1 MQRKVTQVEEQLTKL
16 DEELADLEKQMILPE
31 NLDDHV
37 RLNELNQALEEA
49 RKTQEAK
56 LSEWEDLSIEL
67 EEYENE

>member
-1 MQRKVTQVEEQLTKL
+1 MYKRQQVEEQLTKL

>member
-1 MQRKVTQVEEQLTKL
+1 
-16 DEELADLEKQMILPE
+16 MILPE

-56 LSEWEDLSIEL
+56 LSEWGRSRHRTGRI
-67 EEYENE
+67 